1 MKLLFSLFLSVFI
14 AVSAFAEVNI
24 LCTTTPV
31 TLLTKAVIDGI
42 KGYKVTTMLPSAVG
56 CPHDYALTPQD
67 MRKLAKADVIVING
81 LGMEDFLER
90 AIPRVN
96 RKAFV
101 IDSSKG
107 VKGLLPF
114 RDSEEECSEHGHAHK
129 HEHKHEHAWN
139 EHLFAAPGTAAELV
153 GRIAEELSVKFPEDS
168 VKFSANAKKYQ
179 DALLNLD
186 REYRAFGKSIPAEK
200 RNIAVQ
206 HGIFDYLASALGLH
220 VTEYLQPHTGS
231 EPSAAQIREMT
242 AHLKRHG
249 ASAILA
255 EKNYPSKV
263 TELVARETKI
273 PVLTLAVQPESGAT
287 PEAFLKLHRDNLEAM
302 KAFYRK

>member
-42 KGYKVTTMLPSAVG
+42 NGYKVTTMLPAAVG

-67 MRKLAKADVIVING
+67 MRKLAKADVIIVNG
-81 LGMEDFLER
+81 LGMEDFLEG

-96 RKAFV
+96 RKALV

-107 VKGLLPF
+107 AKGLLPF
-114 RDSEEECSEHGHAHK
+114 RDSEEECSEHGHEHR

-153 GRIAEELSVKFPEDS
+153 RRIAEELSVKFPEDS
-168 VKFSANAKKYQ
+168 VKFSENAKKYQ

-186 REYRAFGKSIPAEK
+186 KEYRAFGKSIPAEK

-263 TELVARETKI
+263 TDLVSRETKI
-273 PVLTLAVQPESGAT
+273 PVLTLSVQPESGAT
-287 PEAFLKLHRDNLEAM
+287 PEAFLNLNRHNLEAM

>member
-31 TLLTKAVIDGI
+31 TLLTKAVIDEI
-42 KGYKVTTMLPSAVG
+42 NGYKVTTMLPAAVG

-67 MRKLAKADVIVING
+67 MRKLAKADVIIING
-81 LGMEDFLER
+81 LGMEDFLDG

-96 RKAFV
+96 RKALV
-101 IDSSKG
+101 VDSSKG

-114 RDSEEECSEHGHAHK
+114 RDSEEECSEHGHEHR

-153 GRIAEELSVKFPEDS
+153 RRIAEELSVKFPEDS
-168 VKFSANAKKYQ
+168 VKFSANAKKYRE
-179 DALLNLD
+179 ALLNLD
-186 REYRAFGKSIPAEK
+186 KEYRAFGKSIPAEK

-263 TELVARETKI
+263 TDLVSRETKI
-273 PVLTLAVQPESGAT
+273 PVLTLSVQPESGAT

>member
-42 KGYKVTTMLPSAVG
+42 NGYKVTTMLPAAVG

-67 MRKLAKADVIVING
+67 MRKLAKADVIIING
-81 LGMEDFLER
+81 LGMEDFLDG

-96 RKAFV
+96 RKALV
-101 IDSSKG
+101 VDSSKG

-114 RDSEEECSEHGHAHK
+114 RDSEEECSEHGHEHR

-153 GRIAEELSVKFPEDS
+153 RRIAEELSVKFPEDS
-168 VKFSANAKKYQ
+168 VKFSANAKKYRE
-179 DALLNLD
+179 ALLNLD
-186 REYRAFGKSIPAEK
+186 KEYRAFGKSIPAEK

-263 TELVARETKI
+263 TDLVSRETKI
-273 PVLTLAVQPESGAT
+273 PVLTLSVQPESGAT

>member
-1 MKLLFSLFLSVFI
+1 MKLFFSLFLSVFS
-14 AVSAFAEVNI
+14 AVSLLAEVNV
-24 LCTTTPV
+24 LCTTAPV
-31 TLLTKAVIDGI
+31 TLLAKAVIVGVD
-42 KGYKVTTMLPSAVG
+42 GYKVTTMLPAAIG

-67 MRKLAKADVIVING
+67 MRKLAKADVIIING
-81 LGMEDFLER
+81 LGMEDFLDG

-96 RKAFV
+96 RKALV
-101 IDSSKG
+101 VDSSKG

-114 RDSEEECSEHGHAHK
+114 RDSEEECSEHGHEHR

-153 GRIAEELSVKFPEDS
+153 RRIAEELSVKFPEDS
-168 VKFSANAKKYQ
+168 VKFSANAKKYRE
-179 DALLNLD
+179 ALLNLD
-186 REYRAFGKSIPAEK
+186 KEYRAFGKSIPAEK

-263 TELVARETKI
+263 TDLVSRETKI
-273 PVLTLAVQPESGAT
+273 PVLTLSVQPESGAT

>member
-1 MKLLFSLFLSVFI
+1 MKLFFSLFLSVFS
-14 AVSAFAEVNI
+14 AVSLLAEVNV
-24 LCTTTPV
+24 LCTTAPV
-31 TLLTKAVIDGI
+31 TLLAKAVIDGVD
-42 KGYKVTTMLPSAVG
+42 GYKVTTMLPAAIG

-67 MRKLAKADVIVING
+67 MRKLAKADVIIING
-81 LGMEDFLER
+81 LGMEDFLDG

-96 RKAFV
+96 RKALV
-101 IDSSKG
+101 VDSSKG

-153 GRIAEELSVKFPEDS
+153 RRIAEELSVKFPEDS
-168 VKFSANAKKYQ
+168 VKFSENAKKYQ

-186 REYRAFGKSIPAEK
+186 KEYRAFGKSIPAEK

-206 HGIFDYLASALGLH
+206 HGIFDYLAAALGLH

-263 TELVARETKI
+263 TDLVSRETKI
-273 PVLTLAVQPESGAT
+273 PVLTLSVQPESGAT

>member
-1 MKLLFSLFLSVFI
+1 MKLFFSLFLSVFS
-14 AVSAFAEVNI
+14 AVSLLAEVNV
-24 LCTTTPV
+24 LCTTVPV
-31 TLLTKAVIDGI
+31 TLLAKAVIDGVG
-42 KGYKVTTMLPSAVG
+42 GYKVTTMLPAAIG

-67 MRKLAKADVIVING
+67 MRKLAKADVIIVNG
-81 LGMEDFLER
+81 LGMEDFLEG

-96 RKAFV
+96 RKALV

-107 VKGLLPF
+107 AKGLLPF
-114 RDSEEECSEHGHAHK
+114 RDSEEECSEHGHEHR

-153 GRIAEELSVKFPEDS
+153 RRIAEELSVKFPEDS
-168 VKFSANAKKYQ
+168 VKFSENAKKYQ

-186 REYRAFGKSIPAEK
+186 KEYRAFGKSIPAEK

-263 TELVARETKI
+263 TDRVELR
-273 PVLTLAVQPESGAT
+273 S
-287 PEAFLKLHRDNLEAM
+287 
-302 KAFYRK
+302 

>member
-42 KGYKVTTMLPSAVG
+42 NGYKVTTMLPAAVG

-67 MRKLAKADVIVING
+67 MRKLAKADVIIING
-81 LGMEDFLER
+81 LGMEDFLEG

-96 RKAFV
+96 RKALV

-107 VKGLLPF
+107 AKGLLLF
-114 RDSEEECSEHGHAHK
+114 RDSEEECSEHGHEHR

-153 GRIAEELSVKFPEDS
+153 RRIAEELSVKFPEDS
-168 VKFSANAKKYQ
+168 VKFSENAKKYQ

-186 REYRAFGKSIPAEK
+186 KEYRAFGKSIPAEK

-263 TELVARETKI
+263 TDLVSRETKI
-273 PVLTLAVQPESGAT
+273 PVLTLSVQPESGAT

>member
-1 MKLLFSLFLSVFI
+1 MKLFFSLFLSVFS
-14 AVSAFAEVNI
+14 AVSLLAEVNV
-24 LCTTTPV
+24 LCTTAPV
-31 TLLTKAVIDGI
+31 TLLTKAVIDGVD
-42 KGYKVTTMLPSAVG
+42 GYKVTTMLPAAIG

-67 MRKLAKADVIVING
+67 MRKLAKADVIIING
-81 LGMEDFLER
+81 LGMEDFLDG

-96 RKAFV
+96 RKALV
-101 IDSSKG
+101 VDSSKG

-114 RDSEEECSEHGHAHK
+114 RDSEEECSEHGHEHR

-153 GRIAEELSVKFPEDS
+153 RRIAEELSVKFPEDS
-168 VKFSANAKKYQ
+168 VKFSENAKKYQ

-186 REYRAFGKSIPAEK
+186 KEYRAFGKSIPAEK

-206 HGIFDYLASALGLH
+206 HGIFDYLAAALGLH

-263 TELVARETKI
+263 TDLVSRETKI
-273 PVLTLAVQPESGAT
+273 PVLTLSVQPESGAT

>member
-1 MKLLFSLFLSVFI
+1 MKLFFSLFLSVFS
-14 AVSAFAEVNI
+14 AVSLLAEVNV
-24 LCTTTPV
+24 LCTTAPV
-31 TLLTKAVIDGI
+31 TLLAKAVIDGVD
-42 KGYKVTTMLPSAVG
+42 GYKVTTMLPAAIG

-67 MRKLAKADVIVING
+67 MRKLAKADVIIING
-81 LGMEDFLER
+81 LGMEDFLDG

-96 RKAFV
+96 RKALV
-101 IDSSKG
+101 VDSSKG

-114 RDSEEECSEHGHAHK
+114 RDSEEECSEHGHEHR

-153 GRIAEELSVKFPEDS
+153 RRIAEELSVKFPEDS
-168 VKFSANAKKYQ
+168 VKFSANAKKYRE
-179 DALLNLD
+179 ALLNLD
-186 REYRAFGKSIPAEK
+186 KEYRAFGKSIPAEK

-263 TELVARETKI
+263 TDLVSRETKI
-273 PVLTLAVQPESGAT
+273 PVLTLSVQPESGAT

>member
-42 KGYKVTTMLPSAVG
+42 NGYKVTTMLPAAVG

-67 MRKLAKADVIVING
+67 MRKLAKADVIIVNG
-81 LGMEDFLER
+81 LGMEDFLDG

-96 RKAFV
+96 RKALV
-101 IDSSKG
+101 VDSSKG

-129 HEHKHEHAWN
+129 HEHKHEHVWN

-153 GRIAEELSVKFPEDS
+153 ARIAEELSLKFPKDS
-168 VKFSANAKKYQ
+168 VKFSANAKKYRE
-179 DALLNLD
+179 ALLKLD
-186 REYRAFGKSIPAEK
+186 REYRAFGKTVPEGK

-206 HGIFDYLASALGLH
+206 HGIFDYLAAALGLH

-249 ASAILA
+249 PSAILA

-263 TELVARETKI
+263 TDLVSRETKI
-273 PVLTLAVQPESGAT
+273 PVLTLSVQPESGAT
-287 PEAFLKLHRDNLEAM
+287 PEAFLKLHRDNLEVI
-302 KAFYRK
+302 KAFYEK

>member
-1 MKLLFSLFLSVFI
+1 MKLFFSIFLSVFS
-14 AVSAFAEVNI
+14 AVSLLAEVNV
-24 LCTTTPV
+24 LCTTAPV
-31 TLLTKAVIDGI
+31 TLLAKAVIDGVG
-42 KGYKVTTMLPSAVG
+42 GYKVTTMLPAAVG

-67 MRKLAKADVIVING
+67 MRKLAKADVIIVNG
-81 LGMEDFLER
+81 LGMEDFLEG

-96 RKAFV
+96 RKALV

-107 VKGLLPF
+107 AKGLLPF
-114 RDSEEECSEHGHAHK
+114 RDSEEECSEHGHEHR

-153 GRIAEELSVKFPEDS
+153 RRIAEELSVKFPEDS
-168 VKFSANAKKYQ
+168 VKFSENAKKYQ

-186 REYRAFGKSIPAEK
+186 KEYRAFGKSIPAEK

-263 TELVARETKI
+263 TDLVSRETKI
-273 PVLTLAVQPESGAT
+273 PVLTLSVQPESGAT

>member
-1 MKLLFSLFLSVFI
+1 MKLFFSLFLSVFS
-14 AVSAFAEVNI
+14 AVSLLAEVNV
-24 LCTTTPV
+24 LCTTVPV
-31 TLLTKAVIDGI
+31 TLLAKAVIDGVG
-42 KGYKVTTMLPSAVG
+42 GYKVTTMLPAAVG

-67 MRKLAKADVIVING
+67 MRKLAKADVIIVNG
-81 LGMEDFLER
+81 LGMEDFLEG

-96 RKAFV
+96 RKALV
-101 IDSSKG
+101 VDSSKG
-107 VKGLLPF
+107 VKRPLPF
-114 RDSEEECSEHGHAHK
+114 RDSEEECSEHGHEHR

-153 GRIAEELSVKFPEDS
+153 RRIAEELSVKFPEDS
-168 VKFSANAKKYQ
+168 VKFSENAKKYQ

-186 REYRAFGKSIPAEK
+186 KEYRAFGKSIPAEK

-263 TELVARETKI
+263 TDLVSRETKI
-273 PVLTLAVQPESGAT
+273 PVLTLSVQPESGAT

>member
-1 MKLLFSLFLSVFI
+1 MKLFFSLFLSVFS
-14 AVSAFAEVNI
+14 AVSLLAEVNV
-24 LCTTTPV
+24 LCTTVPV
-31 TLLTKAVIDGI
+31 TLLAKAVIDGVG
-42 KGYKVTTMLPSAVG
+42 GYKVTTMLPAAVG

-67 MRKLAKADVIVING
+67 MRKLAKADVIIVNG
-81 LGMEDFLER
+81 LGMEDFLEG

-96 RKAFV
+96 RKALV
-101 IDSSKG
+101 VDSSKG

-114 RDSEEECSEHGHAHK
+114 RDSEEECSEHGHEHR

-153 GRIAEELSVKFPEDS
+153 RRIAEELSVKFPEDS
-168 VKFSANAKKYQ
+168 VKFSENAKKYQ

-186 REYRAFGKSIPAEK
+186 KEYRAFGKSIPAEK

-263 TELVARETKI
+263 TDLVSRETKI
-273 PVLTLAVQPESGAT
+273 PVLTLSVQPESGAT

>member
-1 MKLLFSLFLSVFI
+1 MKLFFSLFLSVFS
-14 AVSAFAEVNI
+14 AVSLLAEVNV
-24 LCTTTPV
+24 LCTTFPV
-31 TLLTKAVIDGI
+31 TLLAKAVIDGVG
-42 KGYKVTTMLPSAVG
+42 GYKVTTMLPAAIG

-67 MRKLAKADVIVING
+67 MRKLAKADVIIING
-81 LGMEDFLER
+81 LGMEDFLDG

-96 RKAFV
+96 RKALV
-101 IDSSKG
+101 VDSSKG

-114 RDSEEECSEHGHAHK
+114 RDSEEECSEHGHEHR

-153 GRIAEELSVKFPEDS
+153 RRIAEELSVKFPEDS
-168 VKFSANAKKYQ
+168 VKFSENAKKYQ

-186 REYRAFGKSIPAEK
+186 KEYRAFGKSIPAEK

-263 TELVARETKI
+263 TDLVSRETKI
-273 PVLTLAVQPESGAT
+273 PVLTLSVQPESGAT

>member
-1 MKLLFSLFLSVFI
+1 MKLFFSLFLSVFS
-14 AVSAFAEVNI
+14 AVSLLAEVNV
-24 LCTTTPV
+24 LCTTVPV
-31 TLLTKAVIDGI
+31 TLLAKAVIDGVG
-42 KGYKVTTMLPSAVG
+42 GYKVTTMLPAAIG

-67 MRKLAKADVIVING
+67 MRKLAKADVIIING
-81 LGMEDFLER
+81 LGMEDFLDG

-96 RKAFV
+96 RKALV
-101 IDSSKG
+101 VDSSKG

-114 RDSEEECSEHGHAHK
+114 RDSEEECSEHGHAHR

-153 GRIAEELSVKFPEDS
+153 RRIAEELSVKFPEDS
-168 VKFSANAKKYQ
+168 VKFSENAKKYQ

-186 REYRAFGKSIPAEK
+186 KEYRAFGKSIPAEK

-263 TELVARETKI
+263 TDLVSRETKI
-273 PVLTLAVQPESGAT
+273 PVLTLSVQPESGAT

>member
-42 KGYKVTTMLPSAVG
+42 NGYKVTTMLPAAVG

-67 MRKLAKADVIVING
+67 MRKLAKADVIIVNG
-81 LGMEDFLER
+81 LGMEDFLEG

-96 RKAFV
+96 RKALV

-107 VKGLLPF
+107 AKGLLPF
-114 RDSEEECSEHGHAHK
+114 CDSEEECSEHGHEHR

-153 GRIAEELSVKFPEDS
+153 RRIAEELSVKFPEDS
-168 VKFSANAKKYQ
+168 VKFSENAKKYQ

-186 REYRAFGKSIPAEK
+186 KEYRAFGKSIPAEK

-263 TELVARETKI
+263 TDLVSRETKI
-273 PVLTLAVQPESGAT
+273 PVLTLSVQPESGAT

>member
-42 KGYKVTTMLPSAVG
+42 NGYKVTTMLPAAVG

-67 MRKLAKADVIVING
+67 MRKLAKADVIIING
-81 LGMEDFLER
+81 LGMEDFLEG

-96 RKAFV
+96 RKALV

-107 VKGLLPF
+107 AKGLLPF
-114 RDSEEECSEHGHAHK
+114 RDSEEECSEHGHEHR

-153 GRIAEELSVKFPEDS
+153 RRIAEELSVKFPEDS
-168 VKFSANAKKYQ
+168 VKFSANAKKYRE
-179 DALLNLD
+179 ALLNLD
-186 REYRAFGKSIPAEK
+186 KEYRAFGKSIPAEK

-263 TELVARETKI
+263 TDLVSRETKI
-273 PVLTLAVQPESGAT
+273 PVLTLSVQPESGAT

>member
-42 KGYKVTTMLPSAVG
+42 NGYKVTTMLPAAVG

-67 MRKLAKADVIVING
+67 MRKLAKADVIIING
-81 LGMEDFLER
+81 LGMEDFLEG

-96 RKAFV
+96 RKALV

-107 VKGLLPF
+107 AKGLLPF
-114 RDSEEECSEHGHAHK
+114 RDSEEECSEHGHEHR

-153 GRIAEELSVKFPEDS
+153 RRIAEELSVKFPEDS
-168 VKFSANAKKYQ
+168 VKFSENAKKYQ

-186 REYRAFGKSIPAEK
+186 KEYRAFGKSIPAEK

-263 TELVARETKI
+263 TDLVSRETKI
-273 PVLTLAVQPESGAT
+273 PVLTLSVQSESGAT

>member
-1 MKLLFSLFLSVFI
+1 MKLSFSLALSVFI

-31 TLLTKAVIDGI
+31 TLLTKSVIDGI

-81 LGMEDFLER
+81 LGMEDFLEG

-249 ASAILA
+249 ASAILV

>member
-1 MKLLFSLFLSVFI
+1 MKLFFSLFLSVFS
-14 AVSAFAEVNI
+14 AVSLLAEVNV
-24 LCTTTPV
+24 LCTTAPV
-31 TLLTKAVIDGI
+31 TLLTKAVIDGVD
-42 KGYKVTTMLPSAVG
+42 GYKVTTMLPAAIG

-67 MRKLAKADVIVING
+67 MRKLAKADVIIING
-81 LGMEDFLER
+81 LGMEDFLDG

-96 RKAFV
+96 RKALV
-101 IDSSKG
+101 VDSSKG

-114 RDSEEECSEHGHAHK
+114 RDSEEECSEHGHEHR

-153 GRIAEELSVKFPEDS
+153 RRIAEELSVKFPEDS
-168 VKFSANAKKYQ
+168 VKFSANAKKYRE
-179 DALLNLD
+179 ALLNLD
-186 REYRAFGKSIPAEK
+186 KEYRAFGKSIPAEK

-263 TELVARETKI
+263 TDLVSRETKI
-273 PVLTLAVQPESGAT
+273 PVLTLSVQPESGAT

>member
-1 MKLLFSLFLSVFI
+1 MKLFFSLFLSVFS
-14 AVSAFAEVNI
+14 AVSLLAEVNV
-24 LCTTTPV
+24 LCTTVPV
-31 TLLTKAVIDGI
+31 TLLAKAVIDGVG
-42 KGYKVTTMLPSAVG
+42 GYKVTTMLPAAIG

-67 MRKLAKADVIVING
+67 MRKLAKADVIIING
-81 LGMEDFLER
+81 LGMEDFLDG

-96 RKAFV
+96 RKALV
-101 IDSSKG
+101 VDSSKG

-114 RDSEEECSEHGHAHK
+114 RDSEEECSEHGHEHR

-153 GRIAEELSVKFPEDS
+153 RRIAEELSVKFPEDS
-168 VKFSANAKKYQ
+168 VKFSENAKKYQ

-186 REYRAFGKSIPAEK
+186 KEYRAFGKSIPAEK

-263 TELVARETKI
+263 TDLVSRETKI
-273 PVLTLAVQPESGAT
+273 PVLTLSVQPESGAT

>member
-1 MKLLFSLFLSVFI
+1 MKLSFSLVLSVFI

-31 TLLTKAVIDGI
+31 TLLTKAVINGI

-81 LGMEDFLER
+81 LGMEDFLEG

>member
-42 KGYKVTTMLPSAVG
+42 NGYKVTTMLPAAVG

-67 MRKLAKADVIVING
+67 MRKLAKADVIIING
-81 LGMEDFLER
+81 LGMEDFLEG

-96 RKAFV
+96 RKVLV

-107 VKGLLPF
+107 AKGLLPF
-114 RDSEEECSEHGHAHK
+114 RDSEEECSEHGHEHR

-153 GRIAEELSVKFPEDS
+153 RRIAEELSVKFPEDS
-168 VKFSANAKKYQ
+168 VKFSENAKKYQ

-186 REYRAFGKSIPAEK
+186 KEYRAFGKSIPAEK

-263 TELVARETKI
+263 TDLVSRETKI
-273 PVLTLAVQPESGAT
+273 PVLTLSVQPESGAT

>member
-1 MKLLFSLFLSVFI
+1 MKLFFSLFLSVFS
-14 AVSAFAEVNI
+14 AVSLLAEVNV
-24 LCTTTPV
+24 LCTTVPV
-31 TLLTKAVIDGI
+31 TLLAKAVIDGVG
-42 KGYKVTTMLPSAVG
+42 GYKVTTMLPAAVG

-67 MRKLAKADVIVING
+67 MRKLAKADVIIVNG
-81 LGMEDFLER
+81 LGMEDFLDG

-96 RKAFV
+96 RKALV
-101 IDSSKG
+101 VDSSKG

-114 RDSEEECSEHGHAHK
+114 RDSEEECSEHGHEHR

-153 GRIAEELSVKFPEDS
+153 RRIAEELSVKFPEDS
-168 VKFSANAKKYQ
+168 VKFSENAKKYQ

-186 REYRAFGKSIPAEK
+186 KEYRAFGKSIPAEK

-263 TELVARETKI
+263 TDLVSRETKI
-273 PVLTLAVQPESGAT
+273 PVLTLSVQPESGAT

>member
-1 MKLLFSLFLSVFI
+1 MKLFFSLFLSVFF
-14 AVSAFAEVNI
+14 AVSLLAEVNV
-24 LCTTTPV
+24 LCTTAPV
-31 TLLTKAVIDGI
+31 TLLAKAVIDGVG
-42 KGYKVTTMLPSAVG
+42 GYKVTTMLPAAIG

-67 MRKLAKADVIVING
+67 MRKLAKADVIIVNG
-81 LGMEDFLER
+81 LGMEDFLEG

-96 RKAFV
+96 RKALV

-107 VKGLLPF
+107 AKGLLPF
-114 RDSEEECSEHGHAHK
+114 RDSEEECSEHGHEHR

-153 GRIAEELSVKFPEDS
+153 RRIAEELSVKFPEDS
-168 VKFSANAKKYQ
+168 VKFSENAKKYQ

-186 REYRAFGKSIPAEK
+186 KEYRAFGKSIPAEK

-263 TELVARETKI
+263 TDLVSRETKI
-273 PVLTLAVQPESGAT
+273 PVLTLSVQPESGAT

>member
-1 MKLLFSLFLSVFI
+1 MKLFFSLFLSVFS
-14 AVSAFAEVNI
+14 AVSLLAEVNV
-24 LCTTTPV
+24 LCTTVPV
-31 TLLTKAVIDGI
+31 TLLAKAVIDGVG
-42 KGYKVTTMLPSAVG
+42 GYKVTTMLPAAIG

-67 MRKLAKADVIVING
+67 MRKLAKADVIIING
-81 LGMEDFLER
+81 LGMEDFLDG

-96 RKAFV
+96 RKALV
-101 IDSSKG
+101 VDSSKG

-114 RDSEEECSEHGHAHK
+114 RDSEEECSEHGHEHR

-153 GRIAEELSVKFPEDS
+153 RRIAEELSVKFPEDS
-168 VKFSANAKKYQ
+168 VKFSANAKKYRE
-179 DALLNLD
+179 ALLNLD
-186 REYRAFGKSIPAEK
+186 KEYRAFGKSIPAEK

-263 TELVARETKI
+263 TDLVSRETKI
-273 PVLTLAVQPESGAT
+273 PVLTLSVQPESGAT

>member
-42 KGYKVTTMLPSAVG
+42 NGYKVTTMLPAAVG

-67 MRKLAKADVIVING
+67 MRKLAKADVIIVNG
-81 LGMEDFLER
+81 LGMEDFLEG

-96 RKAFV
+96 RKALV

-107 VKGLLPF
+107 AKGLLPF
-114 RDSEEECSEHGHAHK
+114 RDSEEECSEHGHEHR

-153 GRIAEELSVKFPEDS
+153 RRIAEELSVKFPEDS
-168 VKFSANAKKYQ
+168 VKFSENAKKYQ

-186 REYRAFGKSIPAEK
+186 KEYRAFGKSIPAEK

-263 TELVARETKI
+263 TDLVSRETKI
-273 PVLTLAVQPESGAT
+273 PVLTLSVQPESGAT
-287 PEAFLKLHRDNLEAM
+287 PEAFLKLYRDNLEAM

>member
-1 MKLLFSLFLSVFI
+1 MKLFFSLFLSVFS
-14 AVSAFAEVNI
+14 AVSLLAEVNV
-24 LCTTTPV
+24 LCTTAPV
-31 TLLTKAVIDGI
+31 TLLAKAVIDGVD
-42 KGYKVTTMLPSAVG
+42 GYKVTTMLPAAIG

-67 MRKLAKADVIVING
+67 MRKLAKADVIIING
-81 LGMEDFLER
+81 LGMEDFLDG

-96 RKAFV
+96 RKALV
-101 IDSSKG
+101 VDSSKG

-114 RDSEEECSEHGHAHK
+114 RDSEEECSEHGHEHR

-153 GRIAEELSVKFPEDS
+153 RRIAEELSVKFPEDS
-168 VKFSANAKKYQ
+168 VKFSANAKKYRE
-179 DALLNLD
+179 ALLNLD
-186 REYRAFGKSIPAEK
+186 KEYRAFGKSIPAEK

-249 ASAILA
+249 ASANLA

-263 TELVARETKI
+263 TDLVSRETKI
-273 PVLTLAVQPESGAT
+273 PVLTLSVQPESGAT

>member
-42 KGYKVTTMLPSAVG
+42 NGYKVTTMLPAAVG

-67 MRKLAKADVIVING
+67 MRKLAKADVIIVNG
-81 LGMEDFLER
+81 LGMEDFLEG

-96 RKAFV
+96 RKALV

-107 VKGLLPF
+107 AKGLLPF
-114 RDSEEECSEHGHAHK
+114 RDSEEECSEHGHEHR

-153 GRIAEELSVKFPEDS
+153 RRIAEELSVKFPEDS
-168 VKFSANAKKYQ
+168 VKFSANAKKYRE
-179 DALLNLD
+179 ALLNLD
-186 REYRAFGKSIPAEK
+186 KEYRAFGKSIPAEK

-263 TELVARETKI
+263 TDLVSRETKI
-273 PVLTLAVQPESGAT
+273 PVLTLSVQPESGAT

>member
-1 MKLLFSLFLSVFI
+1 MKLFFSLFLSVFS
-14 AVSAFAEVNI
+14 AVSLLAEVNV
-24 LCTTTPV
+24 LCTTAPV
-31 TLLTKAVIDGI
+31 TLLAKAVIDGVG
-42 KGYKVTTMLPSAVG
+42 GYKVTTMLPAAIG

-67 MRKLAKADVIVING
+67 MRKLAKADVIIING
-81 LGMEDFLER
+81 LGMEDFLDG

-96 RKAFV
+96 RKALV

-129 HEHKHEHAWN
+129 HEHKHEHVWN

-153 GRIAEELSVKFPEDS
+153 ARIAEELSVKYPKDS
-168 VKFSANAKKYQ
+168 VKFSANAKKYRE
-179 DALLNLD
+179 ALLKLD
-186 REYRAFGKSIPAEK
+186 REYRAFGKTVPEGK

-206 HGIFDYLASALGLH
+206 HGIFDYLAAALGLH

-249 ASAILA
+249 TSAILA

-263 TELVARETKI
+263 TDLVSRETKI
-273 PVLTLAVQPESGAT
+273 PVLTLSVQPESGAT
-287 PEAFLKLHRDNLEAM
+287 PEAFLKLHRDNLEVI
-302 KAFYRK
+302 KAFYEK

>member
-42 KGYKVTTMLPSAVG
+42 NGYKVTTMLPAAVG

-67 MRKLAKADVIVING
+67 MRKLAKADVIIING
-81 LGMEDFLER
+81 LGMEDFLEG

-96 RKAFV
+96 RKALV

-107 VKGLLPF
+107 AKGLLPF
-114 RDSEEECSEHGHAHK
+114 RDSEEECSEHGHEHR

-153 GRIAEELSVKFPEDS
+153 RRIAEELSVKFPEDS
-168 VKFSANAKKYQ
+168 VKFSENAKKYQ

-186 REYRAFGKSIPAEK
+186 KEYRAFGKSIPAEK

-220 VTEYLQPHTGS
+220 VTEYLQLHTGS

-263 TELVARETKI
+263 TDLVSRETKI
-273 PVLTLAVQPESGAT
+273 PVLTLFVQPESGAT